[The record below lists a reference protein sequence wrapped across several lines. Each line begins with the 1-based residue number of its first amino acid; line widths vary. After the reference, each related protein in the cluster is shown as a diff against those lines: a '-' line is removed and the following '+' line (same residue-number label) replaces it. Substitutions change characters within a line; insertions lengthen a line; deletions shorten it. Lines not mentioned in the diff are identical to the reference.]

1 MLIDGVQAQPRLAAQ
16 PAETTLSPQCIDGF
30 VFARVG
36 VAGGIGRAALRAR
49 PPAEA
54 ACPQRSNRVHGIVVE
69 ESVAVSCLLLNLT
82 HDGGVVPS
90 ASNAIGANL
99 LGTVIIVQHRY
110 FSSTLPY

>member
-1 MLIDGVQAQPRLAAQ
+1 MILLNQQPK
-16 PAETTLSPQCIDGF
+16 
-30 VFARVG
+30 
-36 VAGGIGRAALRAR
+36 
-49 PPAEA
+49 AEA
-54 ACPQRSNRVHGIVVE
+54 FFDTWLLETCKCNELLLELRESMYNYRVRGVVVE